1 MDIGDRRGRGTPGLL
16 GGHAAHL
23 CETQDYDREY
33 VVPHTTFHH
42 RSQDDDLYLPMFAS
56 MMKR

>member
-33 VVPHTTFHH
+33 VVPHTTFQPQACEMLTM
-42 RSQDDDLYLPMFAS
+42 RAF
-56 MMKR
+56 